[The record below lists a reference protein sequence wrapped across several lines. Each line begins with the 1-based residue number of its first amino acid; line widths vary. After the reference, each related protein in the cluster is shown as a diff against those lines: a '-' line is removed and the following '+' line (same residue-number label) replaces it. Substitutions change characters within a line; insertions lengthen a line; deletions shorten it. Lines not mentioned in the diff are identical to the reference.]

1 MEEELPSGANARTN
15 RKVQSPATA
24 TLLTILSIGLVILA
38 TLIHSKRRQIIQEQN
53 SNHGDSSVSTMS
65 DNNWGGSVCYG
76 HRDEEQEYSDG
87 PDDCN
92 SDGLYDEFTY
102 VSGGS
107 IHLEAGLETSML
119 ETIFLD

>member
-1 MEEELPSGANARTN
+1 MEEELPHEANARTN

-38 TLIHSKRRQIIQEQN
+38 TLIHSKRRQIFEEQN
-53 SNHGDSSVSTMS
+53 SNRGGSSVSTMS
-65 DNNWGGSVCYG
+65 DNNWGGSVPYG
-76 HRDEEQEYSDG
+76 RRHEEQEYSDG
-87 PDDCN
+87 PDDSY
-92 SDGLYDEFTY
+92 SDGFNDEFSR

-107 IHLEAGLETSML
+107 TQLEAVLETSVL